1 MTYRVRFE
9 AYALVQLHGLPSEAF
24 DALLD
29 RAVELVE
36 APWDAVVMP
45 PSDDPAY
52 RQTVFGPGW
61 GPADLPRRQSRT
73 PETGKWAVLSSWAVG
88 MIGDLLGE
96 EGALG
101 FVGG

>member
-29 RAVELVE
+29 RVLELVD

-45 PSDDPAY
+45 PGNDPAY
-52 RQTVFGPGW
+52 RQSVFGSGW
-61 GPADLPRRQSRT
+61 GLLTFHVDDDAELIRIFDLT
-73 PETGKWAVLSSWAVG
+73 W
-88 MIGDLLGE
+88 IG
-96 EGALG
+96 
-101 FVGG
+101 